1 MKIENLLKLIVY
13 NLMPKRIFRNQVQK
27 KMIMITKKIKV
38 KMMMKEFILEFKR
51 KFLKF
56 CF

>member
-38 KMMMKEFILEFKR
+38 KMMMNEFILEFKR